1 MFSLFRKQGLI
12 PGHPELKPC
21 PFCGETRAV
30 IEDVPINGES
40 NDWQTK
46 E

>member
-12 PGHPELKPC
+12 PCHPELKPC

-30 IEDVPINGES
+30 IEDVDFKAEY
-40 NDWQTK
+40 
-46 E
+46 